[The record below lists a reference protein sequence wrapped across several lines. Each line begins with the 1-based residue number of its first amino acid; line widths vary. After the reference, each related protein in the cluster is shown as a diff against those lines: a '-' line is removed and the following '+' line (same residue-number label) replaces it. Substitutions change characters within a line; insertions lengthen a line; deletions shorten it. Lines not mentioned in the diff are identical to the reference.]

1 MNQYMKGV
9 LCTIIGGA
17 CWGISGP
24 AANICVPIVGWTPE
38 F

>member
-9 LCTIIGGA
+9 LCTIIGVRAGEFLE
-17 CWGISGP
+17 P
-24 AANICVPIVGWTPE
+24 AANICVLIAGWTPG